1 MFRFPKGEGA
11 MSDLLFVN
19 SSPRGERS
27 ESLRLAEAL
36 LAAYGELAP
45 DAAIDRLDLFDD
57 PLPTFGPQAAA
68 AKMTVV
74 AGEALPEREAAVW
87 EELGAVF
94 ARLADAERL
103 VFTVPMWNASIPWS
117 LKLLIDVVTQPGLA
131 FSFDP
136 QTGYSGLLERKRAVA
151 IYTSHV
157 YHPGVDERFG
167 VDFHSTYFEYWLRSV
182 GITEVQAVRLQPSY
196 RTADF
201 DQRQAIALA
210 EARAPGR
217 ALARPRI
224 AEAA

>member
-1 MFRFPKGEGA
+1 

-19 SSPRGERS
+19 SSPREERS
-27 ESLRLAEAL
+27 KSLRLAEAL
-36 LAAYGELAP
+36 LAAYRELAP
-45 DAAIDRLDLFDD
+45 DAAIDRLDLFEE
-57 PLPTFGPQAAA
+57 PLPAFGPAAAA

-74 AGEALPEREAAVW
+74 AGEALSAHEASVWREL
-87 EELGAVF
+87 EAVF
-94 ARLADAERL
+94 ARLAGAERL
-103 VFTVPMWNASIPWS
+103 VFTVPMWNASIPWP

-131 FSFDP
+131 FGFDP
-136 QTGYSGLLERKRAVA
+136 QTGYRGLLEGKRAVA

-167 VDFHSTYFEYWLRSV
+167 RDFHSTFFEYWLRSIGV
-182 GITEVQAVRLQPSY
+182 TDVRTVRLQPSY

-210 EARAPGR
+210 EAQALGR
-217 ALARPRI
+217 SLARPSV